1 MANKPA
7 NVSISSLARYA
18 SNPSS
23 VFDKVNAKATRY
35 GNRAHNAIGKG
46 PSLIGYI
53 VIAVVILIAAK
64 MSGLLG

>member
-7 NVSISSLARYA
+7 SVSISTLARYA

-35 GNRAHNAIGKG
+35 GNRAHNAIGRG
-46 PSLIGYI
+46 PSLIGYV
-53 VIAVVILIAAK
+53 VIAIIILVAAK
-64 MSGLLG
+64 MSGLFG